1 MPRGPLSGD
10 VQEAVENES
19 GVQRRGFVYRCSPG
33 SYSREPMETHA
44 MGGDQQGRACK
55 KRRDPRP
62 PVSRGQERLS
72 YSKRG
77 QETVTVG
84 RNSGGCAVLEA
95 REVSLLVVP
104 LPKRKI
110 PLFLSTLGQ

>member
-1 MPRGPLSGD
+1 
-10 VQEAVENES
+10 
-19 GVQRRGFVYRCSPG
+19 
-33 SYSREPMETHA
+33 METHA

-110 PLFLSTLGQ
+110 PPFLSTLGQ